1 MPTVAVRD
9 MQGQEVGDVALR
21 DDFFGIEPNEPVM
34 HQAVVAYL
42 ANQRQGT
49 SETKNRSDVAGGGK
63 KPWRQKGTGR
73 ARQGTIRAPHWRH
86 GGVVFGPHPRD
97 YRKDLPKKMRRLA
110 VASAFSARVQ
120 DGDVIVVDEIRM
132 DEISTKTFAQF
143 LASVGATGKV
153 LVLLAPPAKKDEE
166 STSEVETPEQRLWKS
181 ARNIPNLKMSVAPNV
196 STYDLLWAG
205 KIVIA
210 RAAVDA
216 FPVGGKQGE
225 PAGEEEAA

>member
-1 MPTVAVRD
+1 MPTVAVRN
-9 MQGQEVGDVALR
+9 MEGQEVGDLALR
-21 DDFFGIEPNEPVM
+21 DDFFGIEPHEPVM

-49 SETKNRSDVAGGGK
+49 AETKTRGNVAGGGK

-97 YRKDLPKKMRRLA
+97 YRKGMPKKMRRLA
-110 VASAFSARVQ
+110 IASAFSARVS

-132 DEISTKTFAQF
+132 EQISTKAFAQF
-143 LASVGATGKV
+143 LASVGAAGKIMV
-153 LVLLAPPAKKDEE
+153 ILAANDED
-166 STSEVETPEQRLWKS
+166 LWKS
-181 ARNIPNLKMSVAPNV
+181 ARNIQNIKVTVAPNAN
-196 STYDLLWAG
+196 TYDLLWAD

-210 RAAVDA
+210 REAVSR
-216 FPVGGKQGE
+216 FPVGQEEAEEAAEVGPAE
-225 PAGEEEAA
+225 ETAGEEQEA